1 MPIQNKSVNFQLD
14 AEDGKARA
22 GELFTAHGNIQT
34 PVFMPVGTRATVKT
48 LTQQQLLQLDPSI
61 ILGNTYHLYL
71 RPGHELIERV
81 GEGLHGFMAWP
92 KAILTDSGGYQ
103 IFSLSDLNKISDEGV
118 KFQSHIDGSFHMITP
133 ERSME
138 IQRALGSDIVMAF
151 DQCPALPSTR
161 EALGRAVE
169 RTLLWA
175 NRCCEVK
182 LKSHQVLFGIIQ
194 GGLDLDLRHRCME
207 ALLKLPFAGF
217 ALGGLSVGEKNQEMV
232 DFLNNFVEQMPKNR
246 PRYLMGVGT
255 PLDILQG
262 IRAGL
267 DMFDCVLPTR
277 NARNGQA
284 ITKVGPLSI
293 KREEFKE
300 DKRALDP
307 LCSCQVCHTHSRAY
321 IRHLFMVNEYTAGT
335 LLTYHNI
342 HFYLQM
348 MRDVRTS
355 ILQKRFDD
363 YYQEFYKSYTMFS
376 TI

>member
-182 LKSHQVLFGIIQ
+182 LKSHQVLFG
-194 GGLDLDLRHRCME
+194 
-207 ALLKLPFAGF
+207 
-217 ALGGLSVGEKNQEMV
+217 
-232 DFLNNFVEQMPKNR
+232 
-246 PRYLMGVGT
+246 
-255 PLDILQG
+255 
-262 IRAGL
+262 
-267 DMFDCVLPTR
+267 
-277 NARNGQA
+277 
-284 ITKVGPLSI
+284 
-293 KREEFKE
+293 
-300 DKRALDP
+300 
-307 LCSCQVCHTHSRAY
+307 
-321 IRHLFMVNEYTAGT
+321 
-335 LLTYHNI
+335 
-342 HFYLQM
+342 
-348 MRDVRTS
+348 
-355 ILQKRFDD
+355 
-363 YYQEFYKSYTMFS
+363 
-376 TI
+376 